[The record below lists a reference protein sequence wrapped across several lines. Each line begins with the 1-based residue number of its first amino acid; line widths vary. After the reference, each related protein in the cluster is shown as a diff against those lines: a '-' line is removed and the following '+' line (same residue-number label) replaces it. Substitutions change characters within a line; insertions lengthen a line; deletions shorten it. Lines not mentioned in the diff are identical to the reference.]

1 MPAESSEKRSG
12 VSSIRLSALL
22 IHEIKTARAHAFDLI
37 Q

>member
-22 IHEIKTARAHAFDLI
+22 IHEILTRSI
-37 Q
+37 